1 AYVEVYAPANDLGV
15 VVYDYFQNIKTAYSH
30 DLPNQYVAIVRE
42 EIKDSKGNVLS
53 PRTKLLEAWTPYNGT
68 YGSDVSGT
76 RKLRAVLLKSTPNN
90 ILWGFY
96 GVEIFTA
103 NVTQSEATKPNNFVI
118 PSENEFKA
126 FTDYKLPNGTTIKGG
141 TGGWI
146 ADKQVRPQWLAKYLE
161 GATGGVDWSTG
172 VYSLQWPA
180 KLSITIPRLEGA
192 DVYVVDARTNYNVS
206 VARTGK
212 TGEASVV
219 ENVKLDTAHNPTNDP
234 FIVPSAY
241 ALGQPVTL
249 DLGFNLLNGT
259 YIVKV
264 VYQNAIVYDTFT
276 DQPQHRYI
284 YLGVVPP
291 PTATG
296 EDYDNA
302 QTRTFPPK
310 VAYSLMLKVIDQS
323 PATRPLE
330 SAEISLT
337 APFATYSGKTSS
349 DGTWALDKPL
359 PLGSY
364 NVTVS
369 YSTKFGVVSTRT
381 KVSIGEP
388 GTASATIQLPIYDI
402 VVKVVSP
409 RGTPLVHA
417 GVKVGGVSV
426 GTTDATGAVAISQI
440 PAGSYPVS
448 ITWLGTDV
456 SPTAPL
462 SVALSQ
468 AYLVTASKIA
478 TVTVQVLGAQNQGLA
493 GATVTIGPIT

>member
-1 AYVEVYAPANDLGV
+1 PGTTNNIPAGDSVKLAATFYNQKDTTLGTKVFSTTVYALNATGLYNATSYYSSVMKKYKSYGKAPGVLSGALFQGRKVGPPAVYADFYAYVEVYAPANDLGV

-330 SAEISLT
+330 SA
-337 APFATYSGKTSS
+337 
-349 DGTWALDKPL
+349 
-359 PLGSY
+359 
-364 NVTVS
+364 
-369 YSTKFGVVSTRT
+369 
-381 KVSIGEP
+381 
-388 GTASATIQLPIYDI
+388 
-402 VVKVVSP
+402 
-409 RGTPLVHA
+409 
-417 GVKVGGVSV
+417 
-426 GTTDATGAVAISQI
+426 
-440 PAGSYPVS
+440 
-448 ITWLGTDV
+448 
-456 SPTAPL
+456 
-462 SVALSQ
+462 
-468 AYLVTASKIA
+468 
-478 TVTVQVLGAQNQGLA
+478 
-493 GATVTIGPIT
+493 